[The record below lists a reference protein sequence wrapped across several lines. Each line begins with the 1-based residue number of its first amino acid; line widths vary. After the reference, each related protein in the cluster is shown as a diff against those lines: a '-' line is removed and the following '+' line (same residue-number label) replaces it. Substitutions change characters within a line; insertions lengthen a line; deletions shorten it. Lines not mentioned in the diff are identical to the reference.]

1 MVNAPSSPG
10 KPASGEA
17 ASQSAN
23 CPPDNDL
30 PENSKENLDA
40 KLDHAIEETFPTSDP
55 VSVSVTKGTAIDY
68 DQQGRP
74 IEPGGRQASGGQG
87 AAEDLLGQ
95 AQEKLRDAAENVSGM
110 ARDAYDRGR
119 HYVRQTAERY
129 PEAERLYRQGRH
141 AVSDRVT
148 ESPWLAILAAGA
160 AGYLLAWLIHG
171 GSGDRRSR
179 VPDYAR
185 TGRGYRPDRR

>member
-1 MVNAPSSPG
+1 MVNSPSFPG
-10 KPASGEA
+10 KPASADA
-17 ASQSAN
+17 APQAGN
-23 CPPDNDL
+23 CPPDSDL
-30 PENSKENLDA
+30 PENSKEHLDA

-74 IEPGGRQASGGQG
+74 VESGGRQASGEQG
-87 AAEDLLGQ
+87 ASEDLLGQ
-95 AQEKLRDAAENVSGM
+95 AQERLRDVAENVSGM
-110 ARDAYDRGR
+110 ARDAYDRSR
-119 HYVRQTAERY
+119 DYVRQTAERY

-160 AGYLLAWLIHG
+160 AGYFLAWLIHG
-171 GSGDRRSR
+171 GSGDRAMR

-185 TGRGYRPDRR
+185 TGRGYRPYRR

>member
-1 MVNAPSSPG
+1 MVNTPSSPS
-10 KPASGEA
+10 KAASGEA
-17 ASQSAN
+17 APQAGN
-23 CPPDNDL
+23 CPPDCDL

-55 VSVSVTKGTAIDY
+55 VSVSVTKGSAIDY
-68 DQQGRP
+68 DEQGRP
-74 IEPGGRQASGGQG
+74 KASGSQG
-87 AAEDLLGQ
+87 REEQGMTGDLLGQ
-95 AQEKLRDAAENVSGM
+95 AQAKLRDAAEGVSGL
-110 ARDAYDRGR
+110 AQGAYDQGQ
-119 HYVRQTAERY
+119 HYMRQAGERY
-129 PEAERLYRQGRH
+129 PDVQRLYQQGGR

-171 GSGDRRSR
+171 GSRDRTRR

-185 TGRGYRPDRR
+185 TGRGYMSYRR